1 MAHGAVEGDAASGAA
16 TGAAPCRRL
25 VELPDRGRLIVG
37 TDLQGNLKDFRRL
50 ASVFRR
56 ACDEHGEAHLV
67 VTGDLVH
74 GPEIPPHHW
83 PDYLGTFYQADSV
96 GVVDLAREL
105 ADEHP
110 GRVHYL
116 LGNHEHAHIGGPV
129 VSKFFPNEAARL
141 DGLLGEDRADDFR
154 RWLRSWPLVATAR
167 KARLLML
174 HGAPNA
180 VLSDPSELD
189 EVCVDAGVGVVDELL
204 AELLWARTA
213 STARARAFLRV
224 FDPELTVAL
233 YGHDVAR
240 EGFAIDREPLLCL
253 STSFGCIDGDKLYLS
268 WDLAEPIGSAADVA
282 ARGLWPLWP
291 DAAPV
296 YRDVSS
302 VALDPTVPAPPRPRS
317 DSKAP

>member
-1 MAHGAVEGDAASGAA
+1 VGQGAVDRDAAGRPDGES
-16 TGAAPCRRL
+16 PSRRL
-25 VELPDRGRLIVG
+25 VELPDSGRLIVG

-50 ASVFRR
+50 ASIFRR
-56 ACDEHGEAHLV
+56 ASDEAGDAHLV

-83 PDYLGTFYQADSV
+83 PDYLGTYYQADSV

-105 ADEHP
+105 EREHP

-141 DGLLGEDRADDFR
+141 EDLLGEERTSLFQA
-154 RWLRSWPLVATAR
+154 WLRDWPLVAVAR
-167 KARLLML
+167 KARVLMV

-180 VLSDPSELD
+180 VISDPDELD
-189 EVCVDAGVGVVDELL
+189 HVCVDAGDGVVDELL

-213 STARARAFLRV
+213 STPRARAFLEV
-224 FDPELTVAL
+224 FDAELKVAL

-253 STSFGCIDGDKLYLS
+253 STSFGCFDGDKLYLE
-268 WDLAEPIGSAADVA
+268 WDLSQPCGSAADLA
-282 ARGLWPLWP
+282 ARGLKPLWP

-296 YRDVSS
+296 YRS
-302 VALDPTVPAPPRPRS
+302 VPASADDPTVPAPPRPKS
-317 DSKAP
+317 DSSAP